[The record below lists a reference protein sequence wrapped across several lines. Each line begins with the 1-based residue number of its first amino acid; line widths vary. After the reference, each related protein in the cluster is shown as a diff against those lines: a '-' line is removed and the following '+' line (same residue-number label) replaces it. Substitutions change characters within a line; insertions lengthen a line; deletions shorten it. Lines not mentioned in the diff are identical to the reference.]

1 MRFARKSRV
10 VNAVPTA
17 SMADIAFLLLIFF
30 MVSTVFVRHRGLQVQ
45 LPEAEKIQKLENR
58 RNVTSIWVDRQ
69 GVIKI
74 DGQENVA
81 LDQVGKIVNDKIR
94 ANPLL
99 IISIKGDGEA
109 EFGLLS
115 NVMQELRKAK
125 ALRVNFATERE
136 QDE

>member
-1 MRFARKSRV
+1 MRFVRKSRV

-30 MVSTVFVRHRGLQVQ
+30 MVSTVFVRHHGLQVQ

-74 DGQENVA
+74 DGQENVGI
-81 LDQVGKIVNDKIR
+81 DQVGKIVNDKIR

-115 NVMQELRKAK
+115 NVMQELRKVE

-136 QDE
+136 QDK

>member
-1 MRFARKSRV
+1 
-10 VNAVPTA
+10 
-17 SMADIAFLLLIFF
+17 MADIAFLLLIFF
-30 MVSTVFVRHRGLQVQ
+30 MVSTVFVRHRGPQVQ

-74 DGQENVA
+74 DGQEDVG